1 MLDRLRP
8 VIARPTALLLTAL
21 LPASLA
27 LTACGGDSD
36 ELKGLDAVAVSGAVG
51 STPKLDWKGTL
62 AAGKAQTKVLTE
74 GDGPAIAKDDVV
86 RIDFTLANGYTH
98 KITYDTYDDY
108 TVGTLLKVGAKKE
121 PASVADVLVAG
132 LADKIEAG
140 QKIGSRIAV
149 TINSKDVIGDY
160 LGNAQAASAFAS
172 LDIGNEDGL
181 LYVADLTALAGPEGT
196 EQKAPAWAPAIV
208 EKDGLPSSLDFK
220 NAPAP
225 SGKLEVATLVKG
237 TGPVVK
243 SGQKILASYLGQIPK
258 GKAPFDQ
265 SYTDGRGLEATV
277 GGDAA
282 SVVEGWSKGL
292 VGLPVGSRVLLQIP
306 PSLGYGKE
314 AQGED
319 IPANSTLYFI
329 VDILDV
335 ADPEPAPE
343 PKETA
348 SPSGSPSATPSGS
361 ATGTA
366 STEPTDGSSE

>member
-27 LTACGGDSD
+27 LAACGGDD
-36 ELKGLDAVAVSGAVG
+36 GDLKGLDAVSISGAIG

-62 AAGKAQTKVLTE
+62 AAGKADAKVITE
-74 GDGPAIAKDDVV
+74 GDGPKIAKDDVV
-86 RIDFTLANGYTH
+86 RVDFTLANGYTH

-132 LADKIEAG
+132 LADQIKAG
-140 QKIGSRIAV
+140 QTIGSRIAV
-149 TINSKDVIGDY
+149 TINSEDVIGDY
-160 LGNAQAASAFAS
+160 LGNAQAAQAFAS

-196 EQKAPAWAPAIV
+196 EEKAPAWAPAIV
-208 EKDGLPSSLDFK
+208 EKDGVPSSLDFK
-220 NAPAP
+220 GTPAP
-225 SGKLEVATLVKG
+225 SGKLEVATLIKG
-237 TGPVVK
+237 TGPTVK
-243 SGQKILASYLGQIPK
+243 SGQKILASYLGQLAK
-258 GKAPFDQ
+258 GKEPFDQ
-265 SYTDGRGLEATV
+265 SYTDGRGLEATL
-277 GGDAA
+277 GGDLA

-292 VGLPVGSRVLLQIP
+292 VGLPVGSRVMLEIP

-343 PKETA
+343 PTETA
-348 SPSGSPSATPSGS
+348 SPSGTPSATPSGS
-361 ATGTA
+361 PTGTA

>member
-27 LTACGGDSD
+27 LTACGGDN
-36 ELKGLDAVAVSGAVG
+36 EALKGLDAVSISGDVG

-62 AAGKAQTKVLTE
+62 AAGKTQSKVLTE

-86 RIDFTLANGYTH
+86 RVDFTLANGYTH

-132 LADKIEAG
+132 LADQIKAG

-149 TINSKDVIGDY
+149 TVSSEDVIGDY
-160 LGNAQAASAFAS
+160 LGNAQAAQTFAT

-181 LYVADLTALAGPEGT
+181 LYVADLTAFAGPEGT
-196 EQKAPAWAPAIV
+196 EEKAPAWAPAIV
-208 EKDGLPSSLDFK
+208 EKDGVPSSLDFK
-220 NAPAP
+220 GTSAA
-225 SGKLEVATLVKG
+225 SGKLEVATLIKG
-237 TGPVVK
+237 TGPIVE
-243 SGQKILASYLGQIPK
+243 SGQKILASYLGQLAK
-258 GKAPFDQ
+258 GKEPFDQ
-265 SYTDGRGLEATV
+265 SYTDGRGLEATL
-277 GGDAA
+277 GGDLA

-292 VGLPVGSRVLLQIP
+292 IGLPVGSRVMLQIP

-314 AQGED
+314 AQGES

-343 PKETA
+343 PTETA
-348 SPSGSPSATPSGS
+348 SPSGSPSGS